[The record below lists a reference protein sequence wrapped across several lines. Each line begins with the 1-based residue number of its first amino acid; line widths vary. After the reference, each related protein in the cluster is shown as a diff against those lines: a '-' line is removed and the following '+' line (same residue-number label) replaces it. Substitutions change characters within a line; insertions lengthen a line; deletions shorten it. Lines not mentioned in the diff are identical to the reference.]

1 MNNNNTMSN
10 ATTKSRNKPMCV
22 LCHVPLYKGEGEDY
36 QWFCPK
42 EKSHKYQIYAE
53 VISYDNEFST
63 IFGEEEENQ
72 IELAGLEGVGEPL
85 LLTASEDE
93 IKSDNESKSDIPI
106 PRYMKPSPGVTVE
119 FREIID

>member
-1 MNNNNTMSN
+1 MYPY
-10 ATTKSRNKPMCV
+10 TKEKEKIIN
-22 LCHVPLYKGEGEDY
+22 G
-36 QWFCPK
+36 FCPK